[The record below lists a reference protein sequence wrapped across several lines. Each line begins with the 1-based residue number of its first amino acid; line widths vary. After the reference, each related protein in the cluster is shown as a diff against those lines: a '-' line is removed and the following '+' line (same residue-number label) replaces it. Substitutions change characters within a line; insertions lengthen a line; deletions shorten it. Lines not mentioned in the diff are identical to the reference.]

1 MNHVVNIYEQGP
13 PDVLKYEPASEPTP
27 KPGELV
33 VRQTAIGVNYLD
45 IYFRNG
51 HFGAPGS
58 PFINGFEGAGH
69 VVSVGE
75 GVVGFEP
82 GDRIGYQLSMGAYAE
97 LRSVPADRCI
107 KLPDFIS
114 DELAAAI
121 LLKGMTAEYLVNRV
135 RRVGP
140 EHTILVHAA
149 SGGVGSMIVQWASAL
164 GATVIATV
172 GSEAKA
178 LTAKQNGAAHSINYS
193 EEGFVSKVND
203 ITDGNGVDIAYDG
216 VGAATFEKTFGCL
229 GHFGENILFGWASGK
244 VGKVDVDALNGKS
257 HRISNPSLGHYTG
270 TRERLEASAETLFAA
285 IRDKLIKPEVG
296 QRYDL
301 AQVEQAHSDL
311 ENRRTSG
318 SAILI
323 P

>member
-1 MNHVVNIYEQGP
+1 MNHVVNIYEQGS
-13 PDVLKYEPASEPTP
+13 PDVLKYETAPEPTP

-33 VRQTAIGVNYLD
+33 VHQTAIGVNYLD

-51 HFGAPGS
+51 HFDAPGS
-58 PFINGFEGAGH
+58 PFVTGFEGAGQ

-75 GVVGFEP
+75 DVTGFEP
-82 GDRIGYQLSMGAYAE
+82 GDRVGYQLSMGAYAQ

-121 LLKGMTAEYLVNRV
+121 MLKGMTAEYLVNRV
-135 RRVGP
+135 RSVGSDNV
-140 EHTILVHAA
+140 ILVHAA
-149 SGGVGSMIVQWASAL
+149 SGGVGSMVVQWASTL

-178 LTAKQNGAAHSINYS
+178 ETAKRNGAAHTIDYS
-193 EEGFVSKVND
+193 QEDFVAKVNE
-203 ITDGNGVDIAYDG
+203 ITNGNGVDIAYDG
-216 VGAATFEKTFGCL
+216 VGAATFKKTFGCL

-244 VGKVDVDALNGKS
+244 VGKIDVDALNGKS

-285 IRDKLIKPEVG
+285 IKNEIIKPEVG

-301 AQVEQAHSDL
+301 AQAEQAHSDL

-318 SAILI
+318 SAILL